1 MSDGALRLTVTQDG
15 VRVPVRVQP
24 RASSTEIAG
33 IHGGALKVRVTAPPA
48 DGAANEM
55 LVGFLATTF
64 GIPELDI
71 RIVAG
76 LTSRSK
82 IVELAGVSETRVRQL
97 ATD

>member
-1 MSDGALRLTVTQDG
+1 MSDVALQLTVTRDG
-15 VRVPVRVQP
+15 VRVPIRVQP
-24 RASSTEIAG
+24 RASSTGIAG
-33 IHGGALKVRVTAPPA
+33 IHGGALKVRLTAPPA

-55 LVGFLATTF
+55 LVEFLAATF
-64 GIPELDI
+64 GIPERDI

-82 IVELAGVSETRVRQL
+82 VVELAGVGEARVRQL

>member
-1 MSDGALRLTVTQDG
+1 MSDGALQLTVTRSG
-15 VRVPVRVQP
+15 VRIPIRVQP

-33 IHGGALKVRVTAPPA
+33 VHGGALKVRLRAPPA

-55 LVGFLATTF
+55 LVGFLAATF
-64 GIPELDI
+64 RIPERDI

-82 IVELAGVSETRVRQL
+82 IVELAGVSESRVREL